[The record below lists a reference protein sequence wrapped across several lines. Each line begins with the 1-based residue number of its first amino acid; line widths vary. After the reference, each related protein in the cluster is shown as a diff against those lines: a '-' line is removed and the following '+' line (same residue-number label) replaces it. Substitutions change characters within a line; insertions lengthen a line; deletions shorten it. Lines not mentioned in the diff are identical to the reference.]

1 MNAPDPTP
9 EPAAAWER
17 RLHAELRQ
25 LPDREA
31 PALLAPN
38 VMAMIRAREA
48 LGARVWWRRP
58 ATMWPPALRMGFG
71 VVALTALV
79 AMAVGLHLL
88 WPEVQSTGG
97 AQALSMFAAKLGA
110 LWSAGRSVVDA
121 LGLAVQ
127 TLLTPVRL
135 AILGVIVLS
144 QIILLG
150 AGGAVLRITLQPR
163 RSAWPTP

>member
-9 EPAAAWER
+9 SPESAAAWER

-31 PALLAPN
+31 PALLASN
-38 VMAMIRAREA
+38 VMATIRARES
-48 LGARVWWRRP
+48 LRARAWWRRP
-58 ATMWPPALRMGFG
+58 ATMWPPALRVGFG

-79 AMAVGLHLL
+79 AMAVGLHLV

-97 AQALSMFAAKLGA
+97 AQALSVFAAKLGA
-110 LWSAGRSVVDA
+110 LWSAGHSVVDA

-127 TLLTPVRL
+127 AVLTPVRL
-135 AILGVIVLS
+135 AIFGAIVLS

-150 AGGAVLRITLQPR
+150 AGSAALRITLQPR
-163 RSAWPTP
+163 RGA